1 VTATV
6 AGVSWGVATDR
17 GSRRQVN
24 EDSFLA
30 RLPVFVVA
38 DGMGGHESGEV
49 ASAYTIEA
57 LRGLLDEPTLT
68 PDVVRAH
75 LRRAVARIRSIPTRS
90 GPPPGTTLTGA
101 LVVRGPD
108 GPSWLVVNVGDSRTY
123 RLSGGELTQVSTD
136 HSEVAEMVA
145 RGLLTV
151 EEAARHPHRHVV
163 TRVLGGGGAD
173 EPEPDFFP
181 LPFGRD
187 PAHAPGPAGCRR
199 PPRRGG
205 ARRGRSR
212 QRDGHRRGRARGL
225 TAGRVARR
233 VRMVV
238 VSRGRRRSPPYTG
251 VSTSVPGSPG

>member
-1 VTATV
+1 MTATV

-17 GSRRQVN
+17 GTRRQVN

-30 RLPVFVVA
+30 RFPVFVVA

-68 PDVVRAH
+68 PEIVTVH
-75 LRRAVARIRSIPTRS
+75 LRRAVARIRSIPTGS

-123 RLSGGELTQVSTD
+123 RLAGGELTQVSVD

-145 RGLLTV
+145 RGLLTA
-151 EEAARHPHRHVV
+151 EQAARHPYRHVV
-163 TRVLGGGGAD
+163 TRVLGGGGGDDPA
-173 EPEPDFFP
+173 PDFFP
-181 LPFGRD
+181 LAFGAGDRVLVCSDGLTGELDDAHIAEILRTRHDPQDAADHLVAAALVAGGRD
-187 PAHAPGPAGCRR
+187 NVTVIVVDAPSG
-199 PPRRGG
+199 
-205 ARRGRSR
+205 
-212 QRDGHRRGRARGL
+212 
-225 TAGRVARR
+225 
-233 VRMVV
+233 
-238 VSRGRRRSPPYTG
+238 
-251 VSTSVPGSPG
+251 

>member
-1 VTATV
+1 MTATV

-75 LRRAVARIRSIPTRS
+75 LWRAVARIRSIPTGS

-181 LPFGRD
+181 LPFGAGDRVLVCSDGLTDEVDDARIAEILRTRPDPQDAADHLVAAALVAGGRD
-187 PAHAPGPAGCRR
+187 NVTVIVVDAPAG
-199 PPRRGG
+199 
-205 ARRGRSR
+205 
-212 QRDGHRRGRARGL
+212 
-225 TAGRVARR
+225 
-233 VRMVV
+233 
-238 VSRGRRRSPPYTG
+238 
-251 VSTSVPGSPG
+251 

>member
-17 GSRRQVN
+17 GTRRQVN

-75 LRRAVARIRSIPTRS
+75 LRRAVARIRSIPTGS

-163 TRVLGGGGAD
+163 TRVLGGGGGGGD

-181 LPFGRD
+181 LPFGAGDRVLVCSDGLTDEVDDVRIAEILRTRPDPQDAADRLVAAALVAGGRD
-187 PAHAPGPAGCRR
+187 NVTVIVVDAPAG
-199 PPRRGG
+199 
-205 ARRGRSR
+205 
-212 QRDGHRRGRARGL
+212 
-225 TAGRVARR
+225 
-233 VRMVV
+233 
-238 VSRGRRRSPPYTG
+238 
-251 VSTSVPGSPG
+251 